1 MSKKRKKRKKR
12 PQAPSKPPKTGGGIG
27 FLLGAI
33 GFGVACIVAGVLVI
47 VLRISYTREV
57 TEMSLT
63 QTSTIGYWLI
73 ALGAMAVILSIVI
86 YRTKK

>member
-1 MSKKRKKRKKR
+1 MSKQRKKRKKQR
-12 PQAPSKPPKTGGGIG
+12 PPPSKPAESGGGIG

-47 VLRISYTREV
+47 VLSIAYTREG

-63 QTSTIGYWLI
+63 QTSTIGYWLV
-73 ALGAMAVILSIVI
+73 ALGVMAVILSIVI